1 MLAPS
6 LMVQS
11 VKHGGEVWLGYE
23 ASGYT
28 AFAVRKLVLN
38 LQAPAHRMVPPLTFR
53 VALPSQPDPEIPSQ
67 ANPDAPQPNLFYYVC
82 LHKAPPPHCICMS
95 GFPACVPAACT
106 SSA

>member
-1 MLAPS
+1 MAPS

-11 VKHGGEVWLGYE
+11 VKHGGEVWLGYA

-53 VALPSQPDPEIPSQ
+53 VTLPPQPDPETPSQ
-67 ANPDAPQPNLFYYVC
+67 ANPDTPTPIYITCASTRLLYPIICVWVVF
-82 LHKAPPPHCICMS
+82 LHVYLQH
-95 GFPACVPAACT
+95 V
-106 SSA
+106 